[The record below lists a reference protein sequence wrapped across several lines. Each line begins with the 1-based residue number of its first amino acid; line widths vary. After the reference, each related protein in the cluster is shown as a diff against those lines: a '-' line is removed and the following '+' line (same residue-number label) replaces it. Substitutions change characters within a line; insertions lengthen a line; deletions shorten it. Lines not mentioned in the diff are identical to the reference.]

1 MRKLLVVAFC
11 LLTFGTVTM
20 AQTKME
26 TKWHCSK
33 PTASHKFDVGDVPD
47 HSYAI
52 VQGTCAATSST
63 NGEKTGAFTEFQEV
77 WKGSSKNHGQFNV
90 TMDNGDITYY
100 TYEASGPTDVKS
112 PASNKW
118 NISGGT
124 GKHKDMKGSGVC
136 SGTRHDDGS
145 SDWLCT
151 GTS

>member
-1 MRKLLVVAFC
+1 MRLR
-11 LLTFGTVTM
+11 
-20 AQTKME
+20 
-26 TKWHCSK
+26 
-33 PTASHKFDVGDVPD
+33 
-47 HSYAI
+47 
-52 VQGTCAATSST
+52 
-63 NGEKTGAFTEFQEV
+63 NFQEV

-124 GKHKDMKGSGVC
+124 GKRKDMKGSGVC

-145 SDWLCT
+145 SDSSAPGSVVTHTLRLSKTVRLGQCDRSRT
-151 GTS
+151 PAISTEI

>member
-63 NGEKTGAFTEFQEV
+63 TEKKPVRLRNFRRSGKDRPRTTA
-77 WKGSSKNHGQFNV
+77 SS
-90 TMDNGDITYY
+90 T
-100 TYEASGPTDVKS
+100 
-112 PASNKW
+112 
-118 NISGGT
+118 
-124 GKHKDMKGSGVC
+124 
-136 SGTRHDDGS
+136 
-145 SDWLCT
+145 
-151 GTS
+151 

>member
-1 MRKLLVVAFC
+1 M
-11 LLTFGTVTM
+11 
-20 AQTKME
+20 
-26 TKWHCSK
+26 
-33 PTASHKFDVGDVPD
+33 GDVPD

-52 VQGTCAATSST
+52 VQGKCAATSST

-100 TYEASGPTDVKS
+100 TYERSGPNSDVKS

-124 GKHKDMKGSGVC
+124 GKHKDMKKDLEARRN
-136 SGTRHDDGS
+136 RHDDGS

-151 GTS
+151 GPRNGTTLGCRRRYGWGSVCSWNVGYFS